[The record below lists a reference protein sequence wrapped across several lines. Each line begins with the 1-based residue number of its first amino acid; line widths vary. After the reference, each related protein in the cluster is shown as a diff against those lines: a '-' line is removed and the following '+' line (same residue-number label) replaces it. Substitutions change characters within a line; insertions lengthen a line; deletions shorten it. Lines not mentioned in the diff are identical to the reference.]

1 MYKRVMQ
8 GIRRGEMIKVENLN
22 YVYQQGM
29 PFETQALYD
38 INLEIEEGTITAL
51 IGHTGSGKSTLIQ
64 HFNALVKPT
73 SGRILIDG
81 LDMCAK
87 DADLKSVRRKVGL
100 VFQYPEHQLFEET
113 VFDDIAFGPKN
124 MGFSDEEVKKRVYMA
139 AEAVGIKEKYMNR
152 SPFDLSGGQKRRV
165 AIAGVLAMDPKVLIL
180 DEPAAGL
187 DPKGRDSILDMIKN
201 IHEQNPEKTIIFVS
215 HAMEDVAKVA
225 QNIVVMNKGR
235 VEMTGDV
242 AHIFS
247 QGEKL
252 YKMGLSVPEITVV
265 TDKLKELGYNLPPHI
280 YTVKYGANAILSL
293 IGGDKNV

>member
-1 MYKRVMQ
+1 M
-8 GIRRGEMIKVENLN
+8 
-22 YVYQQGM
+22 
-29 PFETQALYD
+29 
-38 INLEIEEGTITAL
+38 
-51 IGHTGSGKSTLIQ
+51 
-64 HFNALVKPT
+64 
-73 SGRILIDG
+73 
-81 LDMCAK
+81 
-87 DADLKSVRRKVGL
+87 
-100 VFQYPEHQLFEET
+100 
-113 VFDDIAFGPKN
+113 
-124 MGFSDEEVKKRVYMA
+124 
-139 AEAVGIKEKYMNR
+139 
-152 SPFDLSGGQKRRV
+152 
-165 AIAGVLAMDPKVLIL
+165 